1 MISTKSELWGKKE
14 RKLCFFTLSLL
25 VKLLQHVDTLEL
37 SEQTNATCA
46 KYCVN
51 F

>member
-1 MISTKSELWGKKE
+1 MISTKSELWGEKE
-14 RKLCFFTLSLL
+14 RKPYLSLL
-25 VKLLQHVDTLEL
+25 VKLLQHVGTLEH

-51 F
+51 FLIF